1 MKLQAFW
8 LADALARD
16 VYKAT
21 LSFPREELFGLS
33 SQMRRSAVSTAC
45 NIVEGSARRT
55 ESDYLHFLDMAYG
68 SACELQYLASLA
80 SDLGYLDDADCRRIA
95 EMSAET
101 TKVLNCLIRSF
112 RSGK

>member
-1 MKLQAFW
+1 
-8 LADALARD
+8 
-16 VYKAT
+16 
-21 LSFPREELFGLS
+21 
-33 SQMRRSAVSTAC
+33 
-45 NIVEGSARRT
+45 
-55 ESDYLHFLDMAYG
+55 MAYG

-101 TKVLNCLIRSF
+101 TKVLNGLIRSF